1 MKAAF
6 LRSSAGFTFLC
17 VFICSCGVL
26 TIKTPKIFAKITFYN
41 IKNQI

>member
-6 LRSSAGFTFLC
+6 LRSSDGFTFLC
-17 VFICSCGVL
+17 VFICSSGIL

-41 IKNQI
+41 NKHQI